1 MTTRSQSIPE
11 LEKKFE
17 DRHADLEKKVNDH
30 HADVHVRF
38 DQLGSQMENSMA
50 ELRAMILTSSNHCDN
65 HGSPGRNLGNHTP
78 ENNQNSYVTCISKVD
93 FPRFNGKNIRDW
105 LYKCDQFFL
114 LDATPAN
121 SMVRLASIHLDDLAL
136 QWHMNYMRQKFNIYP
151 TWEQYVADITARFG
165 DAFEDPLSSLLQ
177 VKHSG
182 KVQDYIDQFELALT
196 QVNLLPEHSL
206 SIFLAGL
213 EYHTQMHVRMFSP
226 SSIAHAANL
235 AKLHESSKET
245 FPKNPSRYMNSSKPV
260 DRTPNQTSTPTPINT
275 NSTPN
280 PSKPTFARTT
290 RYNAAEMEERRAKG
304 LCMFCDEIFTPGHQ
318 VKH

>member
-196 QVNLLPEHSL
+196 QVNLIPEHSL

-213 EYHTQMHVRMFSP
+213 EYHTQMHVWMFNP

-235 AKLHESSKET
+235 AKLHDSSKET
-245 FPKNPSRYMNSSKPV
+245 FPKNPSRYMNSS
-260 DRTPNQTSTPTPINT
+260 
-275 NSTPN
+275 
-280 PSKPTFARTT
+280 
-290 RYNAAEMEERRAKG
+290 
-304 LCMFCDEIFTPGHQ
+304 
-318 VKH
+318 